1 MTNSRAK
8 DSTGAIV
15 LLIGVFV
22 ALLVGFILMSPVFS
36 ELNSAYTSTYVN
48 NATAVFHNN
57 QSFIS
62 LIGLG
67 FILAVVFIPLVLLG
81 VFELK
86 ANKKGV
92 FDLSEMMSKIVVILV
107 MIFVA
112 VIVYLIL
119 LPIASGAYTAIQAY
133 SWASGY
139 LALITLAP
147 MLFILGVAFLALLE
161 GVSIV
166 REVM

>member
-1 MTNSRAK
+1 MVDLK
-8 DSTGAIV
+8 DNTSAIV

-22 ALLVGFILMSPVFS
+22 ALLIGFILMSPVFS
-36 ELNSAYTSTYVN
+36 ELNTAYTSTYVA
-48 NATAVFHNN
+48 NASAVFHNN
-57 QSFIS
+57 QPFIQ

-81 VFELK
+81 VFAVK
-86 ANKKGV
+86 ANKSGV
-92 FDLSEMMSKIVVILV
+92 FDLSELMSRIVVILV

-119 LPIASGAYTAIQAY
+119 LPIGASAYTAISAY

-139 LALITLAP
+139 LALVQLAP
-147 MLFILGVAFLALLE
+147 MLFILGVAGMSIFE

-166 REVM
+166 KELSSR